1 MYLCISKFVA
11 MTVLTIKI
19 NQRTKAGK
27 AFMAMSES
35 FFKGLNGIEVIEEH
49 PKKEKILAKSIYSD
63 TFIAKMKKAK
73 EEIKKGNTTRLDPN
87 DVWGSIL

>member
-1 MYLCISKFVA
+1 

-35 FFKGLNGIEVIEEH
+35 FFKGVNGIEVIKEIVKKD
-49 PKKEKILAKSIYSD
+49 KKESKSIYSD
-63 TFIAKMKKAK
+63 VFKTKMNKAEK
-73 EEIKKGNTTRLDPN
+73 EIKKGNTTRLDPN